1 MRWILCL
8 MMLFMIS
15 FASGCATV
23 ISGEC
28 LWAEPIRP
36 SVRDALTIGTQR
48 QILAHDKKASNFAIG
63 NNFSASI
70 ERRHGSV
77 TA

>member
-1 MRWILCL
+1 MSWILCL

-15 FASGCATV
+15 FASDCATGS
-23 ISGEC
+23 SGEC

-48 QILAHDKKASNFAIG
+48 
-63 NNFSASI
+63 
-70 ERRHGSV
+70 
-77 TA
+77 

>member
-1 MRWILCL
+1 

-36 SVRDALTIGTQR
+36 SLRDALTIGTQR
-48 QILAHDKKASNFAIG
+48 QILAHNKKGVEFCDW
-63 NNFSASI
+63 
-70 ERRHGSV
+70 E
-77 TA
+77 